1 MNNLINEIFKKIEV
15 LNPLHSKKL
24 RKNIAYFDDGYYVE
38 ANAFLNKYAGF
49 LASQNKTID
58 YAIDC
63 YLNMVGD
70 VTVETIQFL
79 QTDKYS
85 STTFEEVNK
94 RVYDNPETMEYYMHG
109 LLLSQFLW
117 KHHYQI
123 FEYFTETLPAYKSQ
137 IKNYLEIGAG
147 HGLYLSKAL
156 EILDKE
162 TNFSVVDISHTSI
175 ELAKNFIDDSRVT
188 YNLANI
194 FEFKIDSLFDFITMG
209 EVLEHVEDPLKLL
222 SKLND
227 LLTLEGIAFI
237 TTPTNAPAI
246 DHIYLFR
253 NVEEIRTIIK
263 LAGFDII
270 SEKCFLSEDVSP
282 ENIEKFK
289 VAILYGAFLKKAS

>member
-1 MNNLINEIFKKIEV
+1 MNNLINEIYKKIEV
-15 LNPLHSKKL
+15 LSPMHAKKL
-24 RKNIAYFDDGYYVE
+24 RKNIAYFDDSYYLE
-38 ANAFLNKYAGF
+38 ANSFLIKYSNF

-63 YLNMVGD
+63 YLNMIGD
-70 VTVETIQFL
+70 VTAETIQFL

-85 STTFEEVNK
+85 STTFQEVNK

-109 LLLSQFLW
+109 LLMSQFLW

-123 FEYFTETLPAYKSQ
+123 FNYFTQTLPEYKNQ

-147 HGLYLSKAL
+147 HGLYLSKAI
-156 EILDKE
+156 EILDKT
-162 TNFSVVDISHTSI
+162 TNFSVVDISNTSI
-175 ELAKNFIDDSRVT
+175 ELAKNFVNHSCVT
-188 YNLANI
+188 YNVSDI
-194 FEFKIDSLFDFITMG
+194 FDFDIGTLFDFITMG

-222 SKLND
+222 SKLNN
-227 LLTLEGIAFI
+227 LLTAKGIVFV

-253 NVEEIRTIIK
+253 NVEEIRALIK

-270 SEKCFLSEDVSP
+270 SEKIFFAEDVTA
-282 ENIEKFK
+282 EDAEKFK
-289 VAILYGAFLKKAS
+289 VTILYGAFLKKSG